1 MEYPVMVDPVGGVG
15 GVQDTLIFPGSVRGV
30 ADIEEGAGASVE
42 EDMHKNIDYL
52 GFVQLLY

>member
-1 MEYPVMVDPVGGVG
+1 MVDPVGGVG